1 MGQADA
7 DCRAARFAWAR
18 RALRLSRARPLAAGA
33 IAFSLGGCVVG
44 PDFSSPAP
52 PPVADYLPAKPATIG
67 QSGANSR
74 TARGADLPG
83 AWWELL
89 GSRNL
94 SALVEAALTNNA
106 DIEAA
111 EAAVRVAHAN
121 LAAGAGAFW
130 PTAQAKWD
138 SSRQLTPTRTLASN
152 HATDKASYTL
162 HTPQVSV
169 TYALDVW
176 GGTKR
181 QVEALDAL
189 VEVADFQRE
198 AAILTLTS
206 SLALAAIQQASFEGQ
221 IAATRRLIE
230 VQTQLLEVLRRQ
242 QTAGQIALP
251 DVLAQETAA
260 AQAKLLL
267 PPLERQ
273 RDQARNLMAA
283 LSGRFPSEMGR
294 ETFRLSG
301 FKVPR
306 QVPVSVPADLVHQR
320 PDVRV
325 AEATLRQ
332 ANALIGAAI
341 AARYPQITLTGNGG
355 STADAIGK
363 LFSPGTWFY
372 MIAGSA
378 VHTIFDGR
386 TLAMKQRAA
395 EETFNQ
401 TSAQYRSVVLVAFQN
416 VADALVAIEADGRA
430 ITAAIEAEKAAQRSL
445 DIVRQQVDQGQ
456 VSLPALLTAQQAY
469 LQTSLARVQAEASR
483 FASIV
488 ALFQALG
495 GGWWNRPTTVDVIAE
510 VRAAPWPRTT
520 ARQVRTVNVEH
531 P

>member
-1 MGQADA
+1 MRADS
-7 DCRAARFAWAR
+7 WPG
-18 RALRLSRARPLAAGA
+18 LLAGA
-33 IAFSLGGCVVG
+33 AVAMLLSGCTVG
-44 PDFSSPAP
+44 PDFAAPSAP
-52 PPVADYLPAKPATIG
+52 PVVDYLPAKPSSVATSTGRIKPVH
-67 QSGANSR
+67 
-74 TARGADLPG
+74 GADLPG
-83 AWWELL
+83 TWWELL
-89 GSRNL
+89 GSREL
-94 SALVEAALTNNA
+94 SALVETALARNA

-111 EAAVRVAHAN
+111 EASLRVARAN
-121 LAAGAGAFW
+121 LEAGAGAFW
-130 PTAQAKWD
+130 PTVQGKWD
-138 SSRQLTPTRTLASN
+138 SSRQLTPTRTLQSN
-152 HATDKASYTL
+152 HATGKASYTL

-176 GGTKR
+176 GSTRR

-206 SLALAAIQQASFEGQ
+206 SVALAAIQQASFEGQ

-230 VQTQLLEVLRRQ
+230 VQSKLLEVLRRQ
-242 QTAGQIALP
+242 QAAGQIALP

-260 AQAKLLL
+260 AQARLLL

-273 RDQARNLMAA
+273 RDQQRNLMAV
-283 LSGRFPSEMGR
+283 LSGRFPSEMGK
-294 ETFRLSG
+294 ETFKLAG
-301 FKVPR
+301 FKVSG
-306 QVPVSVPADLVHQR
+306 QVPVSVPADLVRQR

-325 AEATLRQ
+325 AEASLRQ
-332 ANALIGAAI
+332 ANAQIGVTL

-395 EETFNQ
+395 EESFNQ
-401 TSAQYRSVVLVAFQN
+401 LTAQYRGVVLTAFQN

-430 ITAAIEAEKAAQRSL
+430 LAAAIEAEKAAQRSL
-445 DIVRQQVDQGQ
+445 DIVRQQLDQGQ
-456 VSLPALLTAQQAY
+456 VSLPALLTAQQAF

-483 FASIV
+483 LASVV

-495 GGWWNRPTTVDVIAE
+495 GGWWNRSTTE
-510 VRAAPWPRTT
+510 V
-520 ARQVRTVNVEH
+520 VVEEH
-531 P
+531 PRPPHKQRRKHAHERQAHAIEVEQP